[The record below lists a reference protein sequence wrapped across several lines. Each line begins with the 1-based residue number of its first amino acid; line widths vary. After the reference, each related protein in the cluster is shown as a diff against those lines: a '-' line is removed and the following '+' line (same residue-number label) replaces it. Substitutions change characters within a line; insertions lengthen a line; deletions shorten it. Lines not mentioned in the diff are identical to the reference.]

1 MAQVSLEDVSKTYAP
16 SITAVRDL
24 TLRVGDG
31 ELMVLLGPSGCG
43 KTTTLRLIA
52 GLEQPDAGTIRIDGR
67 VVNDVRPKDRDV
79 ALVFQDYALYPHLS
93 VRRNL
98 AFALRFRRVRADEI
112 DRRVREAARLLDLTD
127 VLERK
132 PPALSGGQRQ
142 RVAVGRAIVRDPK
155 CCLFDEPLSNL
166 DARLRTRLRAELKT
180 LHERLK
186 TTTLYVTH
194 DQEEAM
200 TLGER
205 IAVMWA
211 GEIQQVGP
219 PLEVYRRPSN
229 RFVAGFVG
237 SPPMN
242 FIDGRL
248 EPEGRRLVFCDGE
261 GLRLPLTDSAAGP
274 LASHAGRAVVLGVRP
289 PDLHPRP
296 DGIRRALR
304 LEAQVTLTEPL
315 GDRLNVSARLGG
327 GVTLVARVD
336 PAREYTPGRPTSF
349 HVDPAAIHLF
359 EPGERGGRIADEGT
373 KGRGGGTQ

>member
-1 MAQVSLEDVSKTYAP
+1 
-16 SITAVRDL
+16 
-24 TLRVGDG
+24 
-31 ELMVLLGPSGCG
+31 
-43 KTTTLRLIA
+43 
-52 GLEQPDAGTIRIDGR
+52 
-67 VVNDVRPKDRDV
+67 
-79 ALVFQDYALYPHLS
+79 
-93 VRRNL
+93 
-98 AFALRFRRVRADEI
+98 
-112 DRRVREAARLLDLTD
+112 
-127 VLERK
+127 
-132 PPALSGGQRQ
+132 
-142 RVAVGRAIVRDPK
+142 
-155 CCLFDEPLSNL
+155 
-166 DARLRTRLRAELKT
+166 
-180 LHERLK
+180 
-186 TTTLYVTH
+186 
-194 DQEEAM
+194 M
-200 TLGER
+200 TLGDR

-211 GEIQQVGP
+211 GEIQQVGA

-289 PDLHPRP
+289 SDLHPRP
-296 DGIRRALR
+296 DGIPRALR

-336 PAREYTPGRPTSF
+336 PGTEYTPGRPASF

-359 EPGERGGRIADEGT
+359 EPGERGRRI
-373 KGRGGGTQ
+373 

>member
-1 MAQVSLEDVSKTYAP
+1 MSEVSLEDVSKTYAR

-24 TLRVGDG
+24 TLRIGDG

-52 GLEQPDAGTIRIDGR
+52 GLEQPDAGTIRIGGR
-67 VVNDVRPKDRDV
+67 MVNDVRPKDRDV

-98 AFALRFRRVRADEI
+98 AFPLRFRRVRADEI

-132 PPALSGGQRQ
+132 PSALSGGQRQ

-200 TLGER
+200 TLGDR

-211 GEIQQVGP
+211 GEIQQVGA

-289 PDLHPRP
+289 SDLHPRP
-296 DGIRRALR
+296 DGIPRALR

-315 GDRLNVSARLGG
+315 GDRLNVPARLGG
-327 GVTLVARVD
+327 GVTLVARAD
-336 PAREYTPGRPTSF
+336 PGTEYTPGRPASF

-359 EPGERGGRIADEGT
+359 EPGERGRRI
-373 KGRGGGTQ
+373 